1 MCILL
6 QKVTTVEDITFT
18 MTAGKNVL
26 HHGRLDKIIDLV
38 KEIFQLHGGVWL
50 CTPLL
55 MPALNSMINENTVT
69 MMARWGGLTC
79 IPHNLRIPFARFLAH
94 NPTISNLKRYSIDR
108 VYRQRRVYGVHPRE
122 LYEAAFDIIST
133 SQGWLPKNNFVNSVI
148 VLLIFSR

>member
-1 MCILL
+1 
-6 QKVTTVEDITFT
+6 

-26 HHGRLDKIIDLV
+26 HYGRLDKIIDTV

-69 MMARWGGLTC
+69 MMARWGGLTS
-79 IPHNLRIPFARFLAH
+79 IPHSLRIPFARFLAH

-133 SQGWLPKNNFVNSVI
+133 SQGWLPKNN
-148 VLLIFSR
+148 

>member
-1 MCILL
+1 
-6 QKVTTVEDITFT
+6 

-94 NPTISNLKRYSIDR
+94 NPSISNLKRYSIDR

-133 SQGWLPKNNFVNSVI
+133 SQGWLKKNSSINSLI
-148 VLLIFSR
+148 VLLICSR